1 MPSRFKI
8 YAVVALT
15 ASMLMYGCG
24 PDAPVEI
31 QDEVTA
37 PSNVRLV
44 SSDMTSLVFAW
55 DEVKGADFYV
65 ARLEAADGSLVPG
78 GQTSTKETSIK
89 YEDLEKE
96 TSYTFMVRA
105 KVGDTDS
112 PYTDTITAKTAAD
125 DASGTDPDPDTGTE
139 PDPGTGTDPGTD
151 PTPDPQPQPNGFYA
165 QFQIPAHEDVNA
177 VALAFPGA
185 EGGGMYTTGGRGGK
199 VIHVTTLAD
208 SGTGSLRA
216 ALNESGTRTI
226 VFDVAGIIEL
236 KSALTIKSG
245 NVTIAGQTA
254 PGDGICIK
262 NYELRFENADN
273 IIIRYVRFR
282 MGDEAKREADALW
295 GRYNRNIIIDHC
307 SMSWSTDECSSFYA
321 NEFFTMQWCILTESL
336 RNSVHGKGKH
346 GYGGIW
352 GGKNA
357 SFHHNLLANHDSRN
371 PRIDHPQIY
380 GNYVETHRGNVDYR
394 CNAVYNWGSNHT
406 YGGEDGWFN
415 IVNNYYKPGPA
426 SSDRKYFV
434 DAYGTYEKDGTI
446 YADSYPQMYLSGN
459 VNTKYTELGAANN
472 ASTIYWHNGAGYGNY
487 NSLLTSPLKIE
498 GPQQKSVYTT
508 THSAEASFNAIC
520 QYAGASLVRDI
531 VDERAST
538 DAKNGTATFKDG
550 GNGSKDGIIDTQSA
564 VGGWPAY
571 NATSEE
577 IAKVKDSDGDGMPDW
592 FEKEFGLDDTKSS
605 DSVDKTL
612 DSYGRYT
619 NLEMYLHYLV
629 KEITTSQNNN
639 GEYIKLN

>member
-1 MPSRFKI
+1 MTSRFKI
-8 YAVVALT
+8 YATAALA
-15 ASMLMYGCG
+15 ASMLLQGCG
-24 PDAPVEI
+24 PDAPVEVPE
-31 QDEVTA
+31 EVAA
-37 PSNVRLV
+37 PANVRLV
-44 SSDMTSLVFAW
+44 SSDKTSLVFAW

-65 ARLEAADGSLVPG
+65 ARLETSDGTLVPG

-89 YEDLEKE
+89 YDGLAKE
-96 TSYTFMVRA
+96 TSYSFKVRTKA
-105 KVGDTDS
+105 GETDS
-112 PYTDTITAKTAAD
+112 PYSVSVTAKTAGD
-125 DASGTDPDPDTGTE
+125 DTPGTE
-139 PDPGTGTDPGTD
+139 PGPDPGTGTDPKPDD
-151 PTPDPQPQPNGFYA
+151 PKPTPQPNEYYA
-165 QFQIPAHEDVNA
+165 QFQIPAHEDALVK
-177 VALAFPGA
+177 ALAFPGA

-236 KSALTIKSG
+236 NSTLTIKNG

-262 NYELRFENADN
+262 NYELKFENADN
-273 IIIRYVRFR
+273 IIIRYIRFR

-321 NEFFTMQWCILTESL
+321 NEYFTMQWCILTESL

-394 CNAVYNWGSNHT
+394 CNAVYNWGSNLT

-434 DAYGTYEKDGTI
+434 DAYGSYEKDGTT

-459 VNTKYTELGAANN
+459 VNTKYPELGAAND
-472 ASTIYWHNGAGYGNY
+472 ASTIYWHNGSGYGNY
-487 NSLLTSPLKIE
+487 NSLLGTSLKID
-498 GPQQKSVYTT
+498 GPQQKAVHTT
-508 THSAEASFNAIC
+508 THSAEEAFDMIC

-531 VDERAST
+531 VDERACS
-538 DAKNGTATFKDG
+538 DAKSGTATYKDG
-550 GNGSKDGIIDTQSA
+550 GNGSKDGIIDTQTA
-564 VGGWPAY
+564 VGGWPVY
-571 NATSEE
+571 TATSEE
-577 IAKVKDSDGDGMPDW
+577 MAAVKDTDGDGMPDW
-592 FEKEFGLDDTKSS
+592 FEKEFGLDSSKAS
-605 DSVDKTL
+605 DSAEKTL
-612 DSYGRYT
+612 DQYGRYT

-629 KEITTSQNNN
+629 REITTSQNNN

>member
-1 MPSRFKI
+1 MKRFLPLIFGVLLGIAACTPDNPSG
-8 YAVVALT
+8 T
-15 ASMLMYGCG
+15 
-24 PDAPVEI
+24 PVEI
-31 QDEVTA
+31 KAPTGVEV
-37 PSNVRLV
+37 VD
-44 SSDMTSLVFAW
+44 SDQTSLTFAW
-55 DEVKGADFYV
+55 DEVAGASYYV
-65 ARLEAADGSLVPG
+65 ARLETSDGALVPG
-78 GQTSTKETSIK
+78 GQTTVKETTVK
-89 YEDLEKE
+89 YDGLESNTEYLFK
-96 TSYTFMVRA
+96 VRA
-105 KVGDTDS
+105 KIGETLSDFCDPVM
-112 PYTDTITAKTAAD
+112 AATE
-125 DASGTDPDPDTGTE
+125 SNGTE
-139 PDPGTGTDPGTD
+139 NPGTNPAPGPEPVEPSESYAEFMI
-151 PTPDPQPQPNGFYA
+151 PTA
-165 QFQIPAHEDVNA
+165 EDQHKET
-177 VALAFPGA
+177 LAFPGA

-199 VIHVTTLAD
+199 IIHVTTLAD

-216 ALNESGTRTI
+216 ALNESGARTI

-236 KSALTIKSG
+236 KSALSIKNG

-254 PGDGICIK
+254 PGYGICIK
-262 NYELRFENADN
+262 NYELKFENADN
-273 IIIRYVRFR
+273 IIIRFIRFR

-321 NEFFTMQWCILTESL
+321 NEYFTMQWCILTESL

-380 GNYVETHRGNVDYR
+380 GNYVGTHRGNVDYR

-434 DAYGTYEKDGTI
+434 DAYGSYEKDGTI
-446 YADSYPQMYLSGN
+446 YADSYPQMYLIGN
-459 VNTKYTELGAANN
+459 VNTKYPELGAAND

-487 NSLLTSPLKIE
+487 NSLLGTSLKIH
-498 GPQQKSVYTT
+498 GPQQKAVYTT
-508 THSAEASFNAIC
+508 THSAEKSFDMIC
-520 QYAGASLVRDI
+520 QYAGASLVRDS
-531 VDERAST
+531 VDERACS
-538 DAKNGTATFKDG
+538 DAKNGTATYKDG
-550 GNGSKDGIIDTQSA
+550 GNGSKDGIIDTQTA
-564 VGGWPAY
+564 VGGWPVY

-577 IAKVKDSDGDGMPDW
+577 TAKVKDSDGDGMPDW
-592 FEKEFGLDDTKSS
+592 FEKQFALDASDAS
-605 DSVDKTL
+605 DSSAKTL

-629 KEITTSQNNN
+629 RDIVAAQNNG
-639 GEYIKLN
+639 GEYMNI

>member
-1 MPSRFKI
+1 MKRFLPLIFGVLLTIAACTPDDPSG
-8 YAVVALT
+8 T
-15 ASMLMYGCG
+15 
-24 PDAPVEI
+24 PVEI
-31 QDEVTA
+31 KTPTGVKVVD
-37 PSNVRLV
+37 
-44 SSDMTSLVFAW
+44 SDQTSLTFAW
-55 DEVKGADFYV
+55 DEVAGASYYI
-65 ARLEAADGSLVPG
+65 ARLETAEGTLVPG
-78 GQTSTKETSIK
+78 GQTSVKETVITYNGLASNTEYIFK
-89 YEDLEKE
+89 
-96 TSYTFMVRA
+96 VRA
-105 KVGDTDS
+105 KIGDSLSDFCG
-112 PYTDTITAKTAAD
+112 P
-125 DASGTDPDPDTGTE
+125 
-139 PDPGTGTDPGTD
+139 
-151 PTPDPQPQPNGFYA
+151 
-165 QFQIPAHEDVNA
+165 VNA
-177 VALAFPGA
+177 ATRDDENQGQEPGPEPGPSPVGPSENYAEFMIPSAEDQHMETLAFPGA

-208 SGTGSLRA
+208 SGAGSLRA
-216 ALNESGTRTI
+216 ALNESGARTI

-236 KSALTIKSG
+236 KSALSIKNG

-262 NYELRFENADN
+262 NYELKFENADN
-273 IIIRYVRFR
+273 IIIRFVRFR

-434 DAYGTYEKDGTI
+434 DAYGSYVKDGTT

-459 VNTKYTELGAANN
+459 VNTNYPELGAAND
-472 ASTIYWHNGAGYGNY
+472 ASTIYWHNGSGYGNY
-487 NSLLTSPLKIE
+487 NSLLTGSLGIN
-498 GPQQKSVYTT
+498 GPQQKAVYTT
-508 THSAEASFNAIC
+508 THSAEKAFDMIC

-531 VDERAST
+531 VDERACG
-538 DAKNGTATFKDG
+538 DAKSGTATYKDG

-571 NATSEE
+571 EATSKEL
-577 IAKVKDSDGDGMPDW
+577 ADAKDSDSDGMPDW
-592 FEKEFGLDDTKSS
+592 FEKQFALDAS
-605 DSVDKTL
+605 DASDAGAKTL

-629 KEITTSQNNN
+629 RDIIASQNDD
-639 GEYIKLN
+639 GEYMNI

>member
-1 MPSRFKI
+1 MTSRFKI
-8 YAVVALT
+8 YATAALA
-15 ASMLMYGCG
+15 ASMLLHGCG
-24 PDAPVEI
+24 PDAPVEVPE
-31 QDEVTA
+31 EVTA
-37 PSNVRLV
+37 PANVRLV
-44 SSDMTSLVFAW
+44 SSDKTSLVFAW

-65 ARLEAADGSLVPG
+65 ARLETSDGTLVPG

-89 YEDLEKE
+89 YDGLAKE
-96 TSYTFMVRA
+96 TSYSFKVRTKA
-105 KVGDTDS
+105 GETDS
-112 PYTDTITAKTAAD
+112 PYSVSVTAKTAGD
-125 DASGTDPDPDTGTE
+125 DTPGTE
-139 PDPGTGTDPGTD
+139 PGPDPGTGTDPGTD
-151 PTPDPQPQPNGFYA
+151 PTPDPTPQPNEFYA
-165 QFQIPAHEDVNA
+165 QFQIPAHEDVHA
-177 VALAFPGA
+177 DALAFPGA

-216 ALNESGTRTI
+216 ALNESGARTI

-236 KSALTIKSG
+236 KSALTIKNG

-262 NYELRFENADN
+262 NYELKFENADN
-273 IIIRYVRFR
+273 IIIRYIRFR

-321 NEFFTMQWCILTESL
+321 NEYFTMQWCILTESL

-394 CNAVYNWGSNHT
+394 CNAVYNWGSNLT

-434 DAYGTYEKDGTI
+434 DAYGSYVKDGTT

-459 VNTKYTELGAANN
+459 VNTEYPELGANDAT
-472 ASTIYWHNGAGYGNY
+472 TIYWHNGAGYGNY
-487 NSLLTSPLKIE
+487 NSLMTSALEID
-498 GPQQKSVYTT
+498 GPQQKNVYTT
-508 THSAEASFNAIC
+508 THSAEASFNTIC
-520 QYAGASLVRDI
+520 QYAGASLRRDS
-531 VDERAST
+531 VDDRACG
-538 DAKNGTATFKDG
+538 DAMNATATYKDG
-550 GNGSKDGIIDTQSA
+550 GNGSKDGIIDTQTA
-564 VGGWPAY
+564 VGGWPVY
-571 NATSEE
+571 TATSDEM
-577 IAKVKDSDGDGMPDW
+577 AAVKDTDGDGMPDW
-592 FEKEFGLDDTKSS
+592 FEKKFGLDASKAS
-605 DSVDKTL
+605 DSADKTL

-629 KEITTSQNNN
+629 RDITALQNKD

>member
-1 MPSRFKI
+1 MKRFLPLIFGVLLITAACTPDNPSG
-8 YAVVALT
+8 T
-15 ASMLMYGCG
+15 
-24 PDAPVEI
+24 PVEI
-31 QDEVTA
+31 KAPTGVEV
-37 PSNVRLV
+37 VD
-44 SSDMTSLVFAW
+44 SDQTSLTFAW
-55 DEVKGADFYV
+55 DEVAGASYYV
-65 ARLEAADGSLVPG
+65 ARLETSDGALVPG
-78 GQTSTKETSIK
+78 GQTTVKETTVK
-89 YEDLEKE
+89 YDGLESNTEYLFK
-96 TSYTFMVRA
+96 VRA
-105 KVGDTDS
+105 KIGETLSDFCDPVM
-112 PYTDTITAKTAAD
+112 AATESD
-125 DASGTDPDPDTGTE
+125 GTENPGTNPDPDPD
-139 PDPGTGTDPGTD
+139 PKPD
-151 PTPDPQPQPNGFYA
+151 PTPVEPSESYA
-165 QFQIPAHEDVNA
+165 EFMIPTAEDQHKET
-177 VALAFPGA
+177 LAFPGA

-216 ALNESGTRTI
+216 ALNESGARTI
-226 VFDVAGIIEL
+226 VFDVSGIIEL
-236 KSALTIKSG
+236 KSALSIKNG

-262 NYELRFENADN
+262 NYELKFENADN
-273 IIIRYVRFR
+273 IIIRYIRFR

-321 NEFFTMQWCILTESL
+321 NEYFTMQWCILTESL

-394 CNAVYNWGSNHT
+394 CNAVYNWGSNLT

-434 DAYGTYEKDGTI
+434 DAYGSYVKDGTT

-459 VNTKYTELGAANN
+459 VNTEYPELGAAND

-487 NSLLTSPLKIE
+487 NSLLTSALEID
-498 GPQQKSVYTT
+498 GPQQKNVYTT
-508 THSAEASFNAIC
+508 THSAEASFNTIC
-520 QYAGASLVRDI
+520 QYAGASLRRDI
-531 VDERAST
+531 VDDRACG
-538 DAKNGTATFKDG
+538 DARNGTATYKDG
-550 GNGSKDGIIDTQSA
+550 GNGSKDGIIDTQTA
-564 VGGWPAY
+564 VGGWPVY
-571 NATSEE
+571 TATSEE
-577 IAKVKDSDGDGMPDW
+577 MAAVKDTDGDGMPDW
-592 FEKEFGLDDTKSS
+592 FEKEFGLDASKPS
-605 DSVDKTL
+605 DSADRTL

-629 KEITTSQNNN
+629 KDITALQNKD

>member
-1 MPSRFKI
+1 MKRFLPLIFGVLLTIAACTPDDPSG
-8 YAVVALT
+8 T
-15 ASMLMYGCG
+15 
-24 PDAPVEI
+24 PVEI
-31 QDEVTA
+31 KA
-37 PSNVRLV
+37 PTGVKV
-44 SSDMTSLVFAW
+44 VDSDQTSLTFAW
-55 DEVKGADFYV
+55 DEVAGASYYI
-65 ARLEAADGSLVPG
+65 ARLETAEGTLVPG
-78 GQTSTKETSIK
+78 GQTSVKETVITYNGLASNTEYIFK
-89 YEDLEKE
+89 
-96 TSYTFMVRA
+96 VRA
-105 KVGDTDS
+105 KIGDSLSDFCG
-112 PYTDTITAKTAAD
+112 P
-125 DASGTDPDPDTGTE
+125 
-139 PDPGTGTDPGTD
+139 
-151 PTPDPQPQPNGFYA
+151 
-165 QFQIPAHEDVNA
+165 VNA
-177 VALAFPGA
+177 ATRDDENQGQEPGPEPGPSPVGPSENYAEFMIPSAEDQHKETLAFPGA

-208 SGTGSLRA
+208 SGAGSLRA
-216 ALNESGTRTI
+216 ALNESGARTI

-236 KSALTIKSG
+236 KSALSIKNG

-262 NYELRFENADN
+262 NYELKFENADN
-273 IIIRYVRFR
+273 IIIRFVRFR

-434 DAYGTYEKDGTI
+434 DAYGSYVKDGTS

-459 VNTKYTELGAANN
+459 VNTKYPELGAAND
-472 ASTIYWHNGAGYGNY
+472 ASTI
-487 NSLLTSPLKIE
+487 
-498 GPQQKSVYTT
+498 
-508 THSAEASFNAIC
+508 
-520 QYAGASLVRDI
+520 
-531 VDERAST
+531 
-538 DAKNGTATFKDG
+538 
-550 GNGSKDGIIDTQSA
+550 
-564 VGGWPAY
+564 
-571 NATSEE
+571 
-577 IAKVKDSDGDGMPDW
+577 
-592 FEKEFGLDDTKSS
+592 
-605 DSVDKTL
+605 
-612 DSYGRYT
+612 
-619 NLEMYLHYLV
+619 
-629 KEITTSQNNN
+629 
-639 GEYIKLN
+639 

>member
-1 MPSRFKI
+1 MKRFLPLIFGVLIGIAACTPDNPSG
-8 YAVVALT
+8 T
-15 ASMLMYGCG
+15 
-24 PDAPVEI
+24 PVEI
-31 QDEVTA
+31 KAPTGVEV
-37 PSNVRLV
+37 VD
-44 SSDMTSLVFAW
+44 SDQTSLTFAW
-55 DEVKGADFYV
+55 DEVAGASYYV
-65 ARLEAADGSLVPG
+65 ARLETSDGALVPG
-78 GQTSTKETSIK
+78 GQTTVKETTVK
-89 YEDLEKE
+89 YDGLESNTEYLFK
-96 TSYTFMVRA
+96 VRA
-105 KVGDTDS
+105 KIGETLSDFC
-112 PYTDTITAKTAAD
+112 
-125 DASGTDPDPDTGTE
+125 DPVMVATESDGTE
-139 PDPGTGTDPGTD
+139 NPGTNPDPGPSPEPGPDPG
-151 PTPDPQPQPNGFYA
+151 PQPVEPSESYA
-165 QFQIPAHEDVNA
+165 EFMIPTAEDQHKET
-177 VALAFPGA
+177 LAFPGA

-216 ALNESGTRTI
+216 ALNESGARTI

-236 KSALTIKSG
+236 KSALSIKNG
-245 NVTIAGQTA
+245 NVTIAGQTS

-262 NYELRFENADN
+262 NYELKFENADN
-273 IIIRYVRFR
+273 IIIRYIRFR

-321 NEFFTMQWCILTESL
+321 NEYFTMQWCILTESL

-394 CNAVYNWGSNHT
+394 CNAVYNWGSNLT

-434 DAYGTYEKDGTI
+434 DAYGSYVKDGTT

-459 VNTKYTELGAANN
+459 VNTEYPELGAAND

-487 NSLLTSPLKIE
+487 NNLMTSALEID
-498 GPQQKSVYTT
+498 GPQQKNVYTT
-508 THSAEASFNAIC
+508 THSAEKAFDMIC
-520 QYAGASLVRDI
+520 QLAGASLVRDS
-531 VDERAST
+531 VDERACS
-538 DAKNGTATFKDG
+538 DAKNGTATYKDG
-550 GNGSKDGIIDTQSA
+550 GNGSKDGIIDTQTA
-564 VGGWPAY
+564 VGGWPVY
-571 NATSEE
+571 TATSEE
-577 IAKVKDSDGDGMPDW
+577 MAAVIDTDGDGMPDW
-592 FEKEFGLDDTKSS
+592 FEKQFALNAS
-605 DSVDKTL
+605 DASDAGAKTL

-629 KEITTSQNNN
+629 RDIVTAQNNG
-639 GEYIKLN
+639 GEYMNI

>member
-1 MPSRFKI
+1 MKRFLPLIFGVLIGIAACTPDNPSG
-8 YAVVALT
+8 T
-15 ASMLMYGCG
+15 
-24 PDAPVEI
+24 PVEI
-31 QDEVTA
+31 KAPTGVEV
-37 PSNVRLV
+37 VD
-44 SSDMTSLVFAW
+44 SDQTSLTFAW
-55 DEVKGADFYV
+55 DEVEGASYYV
-65 ARLEAADGSLVPG
+65 ARLETSDGSLVPG
-78 GQTSTKETSIK
+78 GQTTVKETTVK
-89 YEDLEKE
+89 YDGLESNTEYLFK
-96 TSYTFMVRA
+96 VRA
-105 KVGDTDS
+105 KIGETLSDFC
-112 PYTDTITAKTAAD
+112 
-125 DASGTDPDPDTGTE
+125 DPVMVATESDGTE
-139 PDPGTGTDPGTD
+139 NPGTNPDPGPSPEPGPDPG
-151 PTPDPQPQPNGFYA
+151 PQPVEPSESYA
-165 QFQIPAHEDVNA
+165 EFMIPTAEDQHKET
-177 VALAFPGA
+177 LAFPGA

-216 ALNESGTRTI
+216 ALNESGARTI

-236 KSALTIKSG
+236 KSALSIKNG

-262 NYELRFENADN
+262 NYELKFENADN
-273 IIIRYVRFR
+273 IIIRYIRFR

-380 GNYVETHRGNVDYR
+380 GNHVETHRGNVDYR

-434 DAYGTYEKDGTI
+434 DAYGSYVKDGTT

-459 VNTKYTELGAANN
+459 VNTKYPELGAAND
-472 ASTIYWHNGAGYGNY
+472 ATTIYWHNGAGYGNY
-487 NSLLTSPLKIE
+487 NSLLACSLDIN
-498 GPQQKSVYTT
+498 GPEQKAIYTT
-508 THSAEASFNAIC
+508 THSAEGAFDMIC
-520 QYAGASLVRDI
+520 QYAGASLLRDI
-531 VDERAST
+531 VDERACS
-538 DAKNGTATFKDG
+538 DAKNGTATYKDG

-564 VGGWPAY
+564 VGGWPVYDA
-571 NATSEE
+571 SPEE
-577 IAKVKDSDGDGMPDW
+577 TAKVKDSDGDGMPDW
-592 FEKEFGLDDTKSS
+592 FEKEFGLDASKVS
-605 DSVDKTL
+605 DAVEKTL
-612 DSYGRYT
+612 DQYRRYT

-629 KEITTSQNNN
+629 REITASQNNN